1 MPVPGHK
8 PDAGLDGLGLQPG
21 FDDFADFFF
30 DCIRPASGLSVI
42 HHGASAFVASFIPD
56 AA

>member
-8 PDAGLDGLGLQPG
+8 PDAGLDELGLQPG

-30 DCIRPASGLSVI
+30 D
-42 HHGASAFVASFIPD
+42 
-56 AA
+56 